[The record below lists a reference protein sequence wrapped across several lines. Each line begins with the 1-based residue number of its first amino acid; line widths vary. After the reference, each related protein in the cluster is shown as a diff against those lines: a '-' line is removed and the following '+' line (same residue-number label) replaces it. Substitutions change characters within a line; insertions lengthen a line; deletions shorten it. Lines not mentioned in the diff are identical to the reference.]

1 MAPGPRDY
9 RAATTHALF
18 LLSQGNC
25 YSPDC
30 DRRVIVWIDSNTPT
44 VDTHI
49 AHIRGAHSGSPRYD
63 PTMTDDERRAFANL
77 ILLCKPHHDLI
88 DKIRPEDHPV
98 EVLLQWK
105 ADREG
110 SDIGELSALGAV
122 SEDRLEDLIIEA
134 VRQAGPTREVSV
146 ELDGAFLLD
155 FSAGVL
161 PIAGWQE
168 ILRLNPHL
176 AGNEKVLVT
185 TVRNVGTLRTSVV
198 GVDTYMG
205 LLADRS
211 VMPFTMM
218 GRNDYP
224 IQNPQ
229 LPKALESGDQL
240 AWLTSLGT
248 IEMMRAA
255 ARAADTKIEP
265 AEIWS
270 AVRLGSGE
278 QVESDRHSFGLL
290 PLSP

>member
-1 MAPGPRDY
+1 
-9 RAATTHALF
+9 
-18 LLSQGNC
+18 
-25 YSPDC
+25 
-30 DRRVIVWIDSNTPT
+30 VIIWIDPSTPT

-63 PTMTDDERRAFANL
+63 PSMTEDERRGFENL
-77 ILLCKPHHDLI
+77 ILLCKPHHDLV
-88 DKIRPEDHPV
+88 DKIRPDDYPV

-110 SDIGELSALGAV
+110 SQSGALSGL

-134 VRQAGPTREVSV
+134 VRQAGPTREVTV
-146 ELDGAFLLD
+146 ELDGAFLLEL
-155 FSAGVL
+155 SAGVL
-161 PIAGWQE
+161 PISGWKE

-185 TVRNVGTLRTSVV
+185 TVRNVGALRTSVV

-205 LLADRS
+205 LLADTT

-229 LPKALESGDQL
+229 LPKALESGDHL
-240 AWLTSLGT
+240 AWLTALGT

-255 ARAADTKIEP
+255 AQAAETKIEP

-278 QVESDRHSFGLL
+278 QIESDRHPFGLL